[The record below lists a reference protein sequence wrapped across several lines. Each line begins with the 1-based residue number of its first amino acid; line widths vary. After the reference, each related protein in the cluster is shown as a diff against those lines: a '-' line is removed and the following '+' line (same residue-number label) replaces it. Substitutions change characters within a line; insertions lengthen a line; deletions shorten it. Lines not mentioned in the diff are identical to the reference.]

1 MEGLP
6 LPQGEA
12 LGTVLITQAGSLGG
26 CPLFSREEPGLARAS
41 TLSGLKAIVFENHSD
56 INISSSITSG
66 HAATPSTAA
75 SNASNASCTEHML
88 NPSKIQDHTDNQC
101 KTEGH
106 PGGHFGKT
114 RTYLINKRP

>member
-6 LPQGEA
+6 PPQGEA
-12 LGTVLITQAGSLGG
+12 LGTVLITQAGSPGG
-26 CPLFSREEPGLARAS
+26 CPLFSCEEPGFARAS
-41 TLSGLKAIVFENHSD
+41 TLSGLKAIVFENHND

-66 HAATPSTAA
+66 YAATPSTAA
-75 SNASNASCTEHML
+75 SSYTEHML

-114 RTYLINKRP
+114 RAYLINKRP